1 MVSEEDM
8 MDTDIMNI
16 DMMDTDWIEEYENED
31 NSYEVFYPN
40 ALSNIKVN
48 ILYVNKRNELEKV
61 HEKMIYLSI
70 PNLLKK
76 EEMIRLIKDYDVM
89 DTIKYKLVSLL
100 VYNID
105 IQHNELKNY
114 LYGAEKYDFITSLR
128 NIEDYELKS
137 SLKYLEKVNNIY
149 IVFSE
154 KEKEKEN
161 EESVTIKK
169 IHTDIHSNYNSS
181 SSSNSSSNN
190 NSSNAKHKNT
200 KRVKFNLGHKK
211 TKRRKH

>member
-16 DMMDTDWIEEYENED
+16 DMMDTDWIEEYENEY
-31 NSYEVFYPN
+31 NSYEMFYPN
-40 ALSNIKVN
+40 ALSKIKVN

-128 NIEDYELKS
+128 NIEDYELKP

-154 KEKEKEN
+154 KAKEK

-169 IHTDIHSNYNSS
+169 IHTDIYSS
-181 SSSNSSSNN
+181 SSSSSISSSI
-190 NSSNAKHKNT
+190 SSSSSS
-200 KRVKFNLGHKK
+200 RSSSSSSSSRSSGSSSSSSSSSSSQ
-211 TKRRKH
+211 

>member
-1 MVSEEDM
+1 VEKYAILLMVSEEDM

-16 DMMDTDWIEEYENED
+16 DMMDTDWIEEYENEY
-31 NSYEVFYPN
+31 NSYEMFYPN
-40 ALSNIKVN
+40 ALSKIKVN

-114 LYGAEKYDFITSLR
+114 LYGAEKYDFITSCE
-128 NIEDYELKS
+128 I
-137 SLKYLEKVNNIY
+137 
-149 IVFSE
+149 
-154 KEKEKEN
+154 
-161 EESVTIKK
+161 
-169 IHTDIHSNYNSS
+169 
-181 SSSNSSSNN
+181 
-190 NSSNAKHKNT
+190 
-200 KRVKFNLGHKK
+200 
-211 TKRRKH
+211 